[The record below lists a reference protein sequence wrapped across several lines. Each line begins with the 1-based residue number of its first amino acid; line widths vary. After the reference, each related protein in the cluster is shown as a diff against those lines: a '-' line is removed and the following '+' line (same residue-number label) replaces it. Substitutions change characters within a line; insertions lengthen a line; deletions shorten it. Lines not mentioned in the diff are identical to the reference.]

1 MPADSSLRTRIRNH
15 VAWLSLALCIG
26 TAWGAETGGATT
38 APAPAQR
45 TTASLLSQPATLTYD
60 TEYPALGYSGVATE
74 NAVAKLQARLDR
86 GELKLAYKEGRG
98 YLDSLL
104 GLLGIDPSSQ
114 SLVFSRTSFQVAGIR
129 AASPRAIYF
138 NDDTYVAW
146 IPGSE
151 MLELGSMD
159 ARLGPVF
166 YTLPNQATAPQQFDR
181 PILTC
186 ISCHDSLTLTGGG
199 VPRFILGSG
208 YVGINGEQL
217 THEGRILTT
226 DRTPLSSRWG
236 GWYVTGT
243 HGEQVHLGNIL
254 VRSANELVDLDK
266 LRRGNLADLDA
277 LFDTRPYLTNKS
289 DIVALLVFQHQ
300 MHMQNLI
307 SRVNFEVR
315 EALAR
320 AGKDSGAPGN
330 AAVEL
335 PPDVQMQLQEYLDDL
350 ANGMLFVNAAGYAG
364 KITGNSGFD
373 KWFEARG
380 PRDKQGR
387 SLRKLDLTT
396 RLFAYPLSYAVYSEA
411 FDALPAYAKNY
422 VYGRFAAVLSGQDA
436 SGAFAHL
443 TAADRKSVQE
453 ILVATKPDYAQ
464 FAARSRSG
472 KSR

>member
-1 MPADSSLRTRIRNH
+1 M
-15 VAWLSLALCIG
+15 C
-26 TAWGAETGGATT
+26 TAWAAEPGGSNG
-38 APAPAQR
+38 PVPNPQR
-45 TTASLLSQPATLTYD
+45 TLSSLLSQPTTLTYD
-60 TEYPALGYSGVATE
+60 AEYPTIGYSGVATE
-74 NAVAKLQARLDR
+74 NAVARLQARLDR
-86 GELKLAYKEGRG
+86 GEAKLAFKEGRG

-114 SLVFSRTSFQVAGIR
+114 SLVFSRTSLQVAGIR
-129 AASPRAIYF
+129 AASPRALYF

-146 IPGSE
+146 IPGSD
-151 MLELGSMD
+151 MLELGTMD
-159 ARLGPVF
+159 TRLGPVF
-166 YTLPNQATAPQQFDR
+166 YTLPNQAAAPLRFDR

-226 DRTPLSSRWG
+226 DRTPLRSRWG

-243 HGEQVHLGNIL
+243 HGDQVHLGNMH

-266 LRRGNLADLDA
+266 LRRGNLENLDA

-307 SRVNFEVR
+307 SRVSFEVR

-320 AGKDSGAPGN
+320 AGGN
-330 AAVEL
+330 GSNQGTAADL
-335 PPDVQMQLQEYLDDL
+335 PPEVRMRLQEHLDNL
-350 ANGMLFVNAAGYAG
+350 VNGMLFVNAAGYTDRIA
-364 KITGNSGFD
+364 GNSGFD
-373 KWFEARG
+373 SWFEARG
-380 PRDKQGR
+380 PRDGKGR

-396 RLFAYPLSYAVYSEA
+396 RLFTYPLSYVVYSAA

-422 VYGRFAAVLSGQDA
+422 VYGRFADVLAGQEGDA
-436 SGAFAHL
+436 AFAHL
-443 TAADRKSVQE
+443 TPADRRSVQE
-453 ILVATKPDYAQ
+453 ILLATKPDYAK
-464 FAARSRSG
+464 FVAARNRSAKAG
-472 KSR
+472 

>member
-1 MPADSSLRTRIRNH
+1 MPADSSLRTRLRGY
-15 VAWLSLALCIG
+15 ALWLSLAFCIA
-26 TAWGAETGGATT
+26 TAWGAETGGSTPAAT
-38 APAPAQR
+38 PAVR
-45 TTASLLSQPATLTYD
+45 TPSFLLSQPTTLTYD

-74 NAVAKLQARLDR
+74 NAVARLQARLDR
-86 GELKLAYKEGRG
+86 GEVKLAYKEGRG

-104 GLLGIDPSSQ
+104 GLLGIDASSQ

-146 IPGSE
+146 IPGGE
-151 MLELGSMD
+151 MLEMGTMD
-159 ARLGPVF
+159 TRLGPVF
-166 YTLPNQATAPQQFDR
+166 YTLPNQVTAPQRFDR

-226 DRTPLSSRWG
+226 DRTPLRSRWG

-243 HGEQVHLGNIL
+243 HGDQVHLGNIL
-254 VRSANELVDLDK
+254 VRSANELVDLDN
-266 LRRGNLADLDA
+266 LRRGNLENLDA
-277 LFDTRPYLTNKS
+277 LFDTRPYLSNKS

-320 AGKDSGAPGN
+320 AGKAGDGSDKG
-330 AAVEL
+330 AVEL
-335 PPDVQMQLQEYLDDL
+335 TPDVQMQLQEYLDDL
-350 ANGMLFVNAAGYAG
+350 VNGMLFVNAAGYTG

-373 KWFEARG
+373 RWFEARG

-422 VYGRFAAVLSGQDA
+422 VYGRFASVLSGQDESA
-436 SGAFAHL
+436 SYAHL
-443 TAADRKSVQE
+443 AAADRKSVQE

-464 FAARSRSG
+464 FTARSRSRTT
-472 KSR
+472 K

>member
-1 MPADSSLRTRIRNH
+1 MPAHSLLGTRSCTH
-15 VAWLSLALCIG
+15 AAWLVLTLCIG
-26 TAWGAETGGATT
+26 AAWGAEGGASTP
-38 APAPAQR
+38 AAPAQR
-45 TTASLLSQPATLTYD
+45 SGSFLLSQPTDLTYD
-60 TEYPALGYSGVATE
+60 TEYPAIGYSGVATE
-74 NAVAKLQARLDR
+74 NSVAKLQARLDR
-86 GELKLAYKEGRG
+86 GEVKLAYKDGRG

-104 GLLGIDPSSQ
+104 GALGIDPSSQ

-146 IPGSE
+146 IPGGE
-151 MLELGSMD
+151 MLELGTMD
-159 ARLGPVF
+159 TRFGPVF
-166 YTLPNQATAPQQFDR
+166 YTLANQATASQRFDR

-226 DRTPLSSRWG
+226 DRTPLQSRWG

-243 HGEQVHLGNIL
+243 HGDQVHLGNIL
-254 VRSANELVDLDK
+254 VRSANELVDLDN
-266 LRRGNLADLDA
+266 LRRGNLENLDA

-320 AGKDSGAPGN
+320 GRKSGGDPGN
-330 AAVEL
+330 SLEL
-335 PPDVQMQLQEYLDDL
+335 APDVQMQLQEYLDDL
-350 ANGMLFVNAAGYAG
+350 ANGMLFVNAAGFSG

-373 KWFEARG
+373 KWFEGRG

-396 RLFAYPLSYAVYSEA
+396 RMFAYPLSYAVYSAA

-422 VYGRFAAVLSGQDA
+422 VYGRFAAVLSGQDDSA
-436 SGAFAHL
+436 TFAHL

-464 FAARSRSG
+464 FAARSRSM
-472 KSR
+472 KATK

>member
-1 MPADSSLRTRIRNH
+1 MCTAWAAEPGGPSSAGPAPLRSLSSLF
-15 VAWLSLALCIG
+15 
-26 TAWGAETGGATT
+26 
-38 APAPAQR
+38 
-45 TTASLLSQPATLTYD
+45 SQPTTLTYD
-60 TEYPALGYSGVATE
+60 TEYPAIGYSGVAAE
-74 NAVAKLQARLDR
+74 NAVARLQARLDR
-86 GELKLAYKEGRG
+86 GEARLVFKEGRG

-104 GLLGIDPSSQ
+104 ALLGIDPSSQ

-129 AASPRAIYF
+129 AASPRALYF

-151 MLELGSMD
+151 MLELGTMD
-159 ARLGPVF
+159 TRLGPVF
-166 YTLPNQATAPQQFDR
+166 YTLPNQETASLRFDR

-226 DRTPLSSRWG
+226 DRTPLRSRWG

-243 HGEQVHLGNIL
+243 HGDQVHLGNMH

-266 LRRGNLADLDA
+266 LRRGNLENLDA

-320 AGKDSGAPGN
+320 AGGNGNDTGIAAGALAPE
-330 AAVEL
+330 VR
-335 PPDVQMQLQEYLDDL
+335 MRLQEHLDNL
-350 ANGMLFVNAAGYAG
+350 VNGMLFVNAATYTDRIA
-364 KITGNSGFD
+364 GNSGFD
-373 KWFEARG
+373 RWFEARG
-380 PRDKQGR
+380 PRDGQGR
-387 SLRKLDLTT
+387 SLRTLDLTT
-396 RLFAYPLSYAVYSEA
+396 RLFRYPLSYVVYSAA
-411 FDALPAYAKNY
+411 FDALPGYAKNY
-422 VYGRFAAVLSGQDA
+422 VYGRFADVLGAQEVEA
-436 SGAFAHL
+436 AFAHL
-443 TAADRKSVQE
+443 TPEDRRAVQA
-453 ILVATKPDYAQ
+453 ILIATKPDYAK
-464 FAARSRSG
+464 FVAARNRARKAG
-472 KSR
+472 

>member
-1 MPADSSLRTRIRNH
+1 MSMPALLQPRFDCLFATLGLAAL
-15 VAWLSLALCIG
+15 VASA
-26 TAWGAETGGATT
+26 ASPAAESPGAGPPRFTS
-38 APAPAQR
+38 P
-45 TTASLLSQPATLTYD
+45 LLSQPNTLTYD
-60 TEYPALGYSGVATE
+60 TEYPSLGYSGAATE

-86 GELKLAYKEGRG
+86 GEARLVFAAGRG

-129 AASPRAIYF
+129 AASPRALYF

-151 MLELGSMD
+151 LLELGTMD
-159 ARLGPVF
+159 SRLGPVF
-166 YTLPNQATAPQQFDR
+166 YTLPNSPAAPLQFDR

-226 DRTPLSSRWG
+226 DRTPLRSRWG

-243 HGEQVHLGNIL
+243 HGDQVHLGNIH
-254 VRSANELVDLDK
+254 VRSASELVNLDAV
-266 LRRGNLADLDA
+266 RRGNLENLDS

-320 AGKDSGAPGN
+320 TGKADEAAATESLAPE
-330 AAVEL
+330 VRL
-335 PPDVQMQLQEYLDDL
+335 QLEEYLDDL
-350 ANGMLFVNAAGYAG
+350 ANGMMFVNAAGYTAR
-364 KITGNSGFD
+364 ITGNSGFD
-373 KWFEARG
+373 RWFEARG
-380 PRDKQGR
+380 PRDGRGR
-387 SLRKLDLTT
+387 SLRKLDLNT
-396 RLFAYPLSYAVYSEA
+396 RLFTYPLSYLIYSAA
-411 FDALPAYAKNY
+411 FDALPAYAKTS
-422 VYGRFAAVLSGQDA
+422 VYRKIAAVMDGQADDKA
-436 SGAFAHL
+436 YAHL
-443 TAADRKSVQE
+443 SAADRKAIQE
-453 ILVATKPDYAQ
+453 ILIATKPDYARV
-464 FAARSRSG
+464 ALSNRPG
-472 KSR
+472 KTG

>member
-1 MPADSSLRTRIRNH
+1 MTADSLLPSRY
-15 VAWLSLALCIG
+15 LASVLFALAIG
-26 TAWGAETGGATT
+26 TSPAWSAEAGSGPGVPPST
-38 APAPAQR
+38 QR
-45 TTASLLSQPATLTYD
+45 QSSFLLSQPSTLTYD
-60 TEYPALGYSGVATE
+60 TEYPVIGYSGVATE

-86 GELKLAYKEGRG
+86 GEARLAYKEGRG

-104 GLLGIDPSSQ
+104 ALLGIDPSSQ

-138 NDDTYVAW
+138 NEDTYVAW
-146 IPGSE
+146 IQGGE
-151 MLELGSMD
+151 MLELGTMD
-159 ARLGPVF
+159 TRLGPVF
-166 YTLPNQATAPQQFDR
+166 YTLPNQAAAAQRFDR

-243 HGEQVHLGNIL
+243 HGDQVHLGNVL

-266 LRRGNLADLDA
+266 LRRGNLDNLDG

-307 SRVNFEVR
+307 TRVNFEVR
-315 EALAR
+315 QANAR
-320 AGKDSGAPGN
+320 AGRKDGDPV
-330 AAVEL
+330 AAATEF
-335 PPDVQMQLQEYLDDL
+335 PPDVQMNLQERLDDL
-350 ANGMLFVNAAGYAG
+350 VNGMLFVNAAPYTA

-387 SLRKLDLTT
+387 TLRKLDLNQ
-396 RLFAYPLSYAVYSEA
+396 RLFEYPLSYAIYSAA

-422 VYGRFAAVLSGQDA
+422 VYGRFVAVLSGQD
-436 SGAFAHL
+436 SSPLFAHL

-453 ILVATKPDYAQ
+453 ILTATKPDYAQ

-472 KSR
+472 KQR

>member
-1 MPADSSLRTRIRNH
+1 
-15 VAWLSLALCIG
+15 VWLSLSLCFAA
-26 TAWGAETGGATT
+26 AWGAETGGSNT

-45 TTASLLSQPATLTYD
+45 PGSFLLSQPTTLTYD
-60 TEYPALGYSGVATE
+60 TEYAALGYSGVATE
-74 NAVAKLQARLDR
+74 NAVAKLQTRIDR
-86 GELKLAYKEGRG
+86 GEVKLAYQDGRG

-104 GLLGIDPSSQ
+104 GLLGIDASSQ
-114 SLVFSRTSFQVAGIR
+114 TLVFSRTSFQVAGIR

-138 NDDTYVAW
+138 NDETYVAW
-146 IPGSE
+146 IPGGD
-151 MLELGSMD
+151 MLELGTMD
-159 ARLGPVF
+159 TRLGPVF
-166 YTLPNQATAPQQFDR
+166 YALPNQATSPQRFDR

-226 DRTPLSSRWG
+226 DRTPLRSRWG

-243 HGEQVHLGNIL
+243 HGDQVHLGNIL
-254 VRSANELVDLDK
+254 VRSAKELVDLDN
-266 LRRGNLADLDA
+266 LRRGNLENLDA

-320 AGKDSGAPGN
+320 AGTDRGDSGKGT
-330 AAVEL
+330 VEL
-335 PPDVQMQLQEYLDDL
+335 APDVQMDLQEYLDDL
-350 ANGMLFVNAAGYAG
+350 ANGMLFVNAAPYAG
-364 KITGNSGFD
+364 KITGNAGFD

-396 RLFAYPLSYAVYSEA
+396 RLFAYPLSYAVYSAA
-411 FDALPAYAKNY
+411 FDALPAYARNY
-422 VYGRFAAVLSGQDA
+422 VYGRFAAVLSGQDDTA
-436 SGAFAHL
+436 SLAHL
-443 TAADRKSVQE
+443 SAADRKSVQE

-464 FAARSRSG
+464 FAARSRPG
-472 KSR
+472 KAR

>member
-1 MPADSSLRTRIRNH
+1 MCNAWAAEPGGSNNPGPTPRT
-15 VAWLSLALCIG
+15 LS
-26 TAWGAETGGATT
+26 
-38 APAPAQR
+38 
-45 TTASLLSQPATLTYD
+45 SLLSQPSTLTYD
-60 TEYPALGYSGVATE
+60 TEYPSIGYSGVATE
-74 NAVAKLQARLDR
+74 NAVARLQARLDS
-86 GELKLAYKEGRG
+86 GEAKLAFKDGRG

-114 SLVFSRTSFQVAGIR
+114 SLVFSRTSLQVAGIR
-129 AASPRAIYF
+129 AASPRALYF

-146 IPGSE
+146 IPGSDL
-151 MLELGSMD
+151 LELGTMD
-159 ARLGPVF
+159 TRLGPVF
-166 YTLPNQATAPQQFDR
+166 YTLPNQTTAPLRFDR

-226 DRTPLSSRWG
+226 DRTPLRSRWG

-243 HGEQVHLGNIL
+243 HGNQVHLGNMH
-254 VRSANELVDLDK
+254 VRSANELAELDK
-266 LRRGNLADLDA
+266 LRRGNLENLDA

-307 SRVNFEVR
+307 SRVSFEVR

-320 AGKDSGAPGN
+320 AGGSGSNSGSEIELAPE
-330 AAVEL
+330 VRMRLE
-335 PPDVQMQLQEYLDDL
+335 EHLDNL
-350 ANGMLFVNAAGYAG
+350 VNGMLFVNAATYSE
-364 KITGNSGFD
+364 KIAGNSGFD

-380 PRDKQGR
+380 PRDGRGR

-396 RLFAYPLSYAVYSEA
+396 RLFTYPLSYVVYSAA
-411 FDALPAYAKNY
+411 FDALPAYAKDY
-422 VYGRFAAVLSGQDA
+422 VYGRFADVLGGQDGDA
-436 SGAFAHL
+436 AFAHL
-443 TAADRKSVQE
+443 SPADRRTVQE
-453 ILVATKPDYAQ
+453 ILLATKPDYAK
-464 FAARSRSG
+464 FVEARNRPG
-472 KSR
+472 KAG

>member
-1 MPADSSLRTRIRNH
+1 MPADSSLRTRLRTS
-15 VAWLSLALCIG
+15 VVCFLLASCSSS
-26 TAWGAETGGATT
+26 AWGAEGGNGSNAAA
-38 APAPAQR
+38 APR
-45 TTASLLSQPATLTYD
+45 SNSFLLSPPSTLTYD
-60 TEYPALGYSGVATE
+60 AEYPSIGYSGVASE
-74 NAVAKLQARLDR
+74 NAVAMLQARLDR
-86 GELKLAYKEGRG
+86 GEAKLEYKEGRG

-129 AASPRAIYF
+129 AASPRALYF

-146 IPGSE
+146 IPGGE
-151 MLELGSMD
+151 MLELGTMD
-159 ARLGPVF
+159 TRLGPVF
-166 YTLPNQATAPQQFDR
+166 YTLPNQASPVQRFDR

-226 DRTPLSSRWG
+226 DRTPLRSRWG

-243 HGEQVHLGNIL
+243 HGDQVHLGNIL
-254 VRSANELVDLDK
+254 VRTANELVNLDT
-266 LRRGNLADLDA
+266 LRRGNLENLDS

-300 MHMQNLI
+300 VHMQNLI
-307 SRVNFEVR
+307 SRVSFEVR

-320 AGKDSGAPGN
+320 AVKGGGDSDKA
-330 AAVEL
+330 ELRL
-335 PPDVQMQLQEYLDDL
+335 PPEEQRRLQEYLDDL
-350 ANGMLFVNAAGYAG
+350 ANGMLFVNAAGYTG

-373 KWFEARG
+373 EWFEARG
-380 PRDKQGR
+380 PRDRQGR

-411 FDALPAYAKNY
+411 FDALPTYARNY
-422 VYGRFAAVLSGQDA
+422 VYGRFSAVLGGQDDSA
-436 SGAFAHL
+436 TYAHL
-443 TAADRKSVQE
+443 SETDRKSVEE
-453 ILVATKPDYAQ
+453 ILVATKPDYAR
-464 FAARSRSG
+464 FAARSRTG
-472 KSR
+472 KTR

>member
-1 MPADSSLRTRIRNH
+1 MPADPLLLTRFWTQ
-15 VAWLSLALCIG
+15 VAWLALAFGVC
-26 TAWGAETGGATT
+26 TAWGAETGGSISP
-38 APAPAQR
+38 PALAQR
-45 TTASLLSQPATLTYD
+45 PGASLFAPPATLTYD
-60 TEYPALGYSGVATE
+60 TEYPAIGYSGVATE

-86 GELKLAYKEGRG
+86 GEVKLVYKDGRG

-129 AASPRAIYF
+129 AATPRAIYF

-146 IPGSE
+146 IPGGE
-151 MLELGSMD
+151 MLELGTMD
-159 ARLGPVF
+159 THLGPVF
-166 YTLPNQATAPQQFDR
+166 FTLPNRAAAPPQFDR

-226 DRTPLSSRWG
+226 DRTPLRSRWG

-243 HGEQVHLGNIL
+243 HGDQVHLGNIL
-254 VRSANELVDLDK
+254 VRSANELVDLDN
-266 LRRGNLADLDA
+266 LRRGNLEKLDA
-277 LFDTRPYLTNKS
+277 LFDTTPYLTNKS

-320 AGKDSGAPGN
+320 AGRNGSDTGP

-335 PPDVQMQLQEYLDDL
+335 APDVQMQLQEYLDDL
-350 ANGMLFVNAAGYAG
+350 ANGMLFVNAAGYTG
-364 KITGNSGFD
+364 TITGNSGFD
-373 KWFEARG
+373 KWFETRG
-380 PRDKQGR
+380 PRDRQGR
-387 SLRKLDLTT
+387 TLRKLDLST
-396 RLFAYPLSYAVYSEA
+396 RLFAYPLSYAVYSDA
-411 FDALPAYAKNY
+411 FDALPVYAKNY
-422 VYGRFAAVLSGQDA
+422 VYGRFAAVLSGQDGSTA
-436 SGAFAHL
+436 YAHL
-443 TAADRKSVQE
+443 TPADRKSVQE
-453 ILVATKPDYAQ
+453 ILVATKPDYAR
-464 FAARSRSG
+464 FAARNRSG
-472 KSR
+472 NSR